1 MSSLCAGVM
10 RSSPSWIGAAGS
22 SSRERW
28 HERMLLRHVR
38 RYRLRRLACAGC
50 RGIGLAGDIDSD
62 HGSYERT
69 TDETSFRYER
79 GQRERELEALPHH
92 NLQEPIEAQWV

>member
-1 MSSLCAGVM
+1 MSECYCLMYVCNVYVASHARV
-10 RSSPSWIGAAGS
+10 AAGS
-22 SSRERW
+22 AS
-28 HERMLLRHVR
+28 LV
-38 RYRLRRLACAGC
+38 
-50 RGIGLAGDIDSD
+50 AGDINSY

>member
-10 RSSPSWIGAAGS
+10 RSSPTWIGAAGS
-22 SSRERW
+22 LSRERW

-38 RYRLRRLACAGC
+38 MYRLRRSACAGC
-50 RGIGLAGDIDSD
+50 HGIGHAGCKNSD

-92 NLQEPIEAQWV
+92 NLQNPIKTQWV